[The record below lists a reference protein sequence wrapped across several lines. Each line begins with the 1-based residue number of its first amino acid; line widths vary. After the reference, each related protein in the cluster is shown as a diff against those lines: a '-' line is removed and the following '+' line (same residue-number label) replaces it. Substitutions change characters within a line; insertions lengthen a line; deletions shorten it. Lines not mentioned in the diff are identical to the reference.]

1 LCESNARSEGVRRVG
16 RTNRKLI
23 KQSRSQQLYERAV
36 FCKRLAIGAADANFA
51 ATLQA
56 LADEYEGEAARAAS
70 QMEAP
75 GPEHRTG

>member
-1 LCESNARSEGVRRVG
+1 MG

-23 KQSRSQQLYERAV
+23 KPSRSQQLYERAV

-56 LADEYEGEAARAAS
+56 LADEYEGEAAQAAS
-70 QMEAP
+70 QTEAP
-75 GPEHRTG
+75 GPGHHTG

>member
-1 LCESNARSEGVRRVG
+1 MG
-16 RTNRKLI
+16 RTNRNLI

-56 LADEYEGEAARAAS
+56 LADEYEGEAARAS
-70 QMEAP
+70 QTEAA
-75 GPEHRTG
+75 GPEHHTG